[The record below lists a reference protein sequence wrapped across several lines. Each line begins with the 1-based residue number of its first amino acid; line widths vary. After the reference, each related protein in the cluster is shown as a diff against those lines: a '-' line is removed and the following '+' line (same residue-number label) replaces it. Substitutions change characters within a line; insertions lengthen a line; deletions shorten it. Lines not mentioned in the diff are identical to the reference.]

1 MGAVKRKRP
10 GGCGNTPG
18 AGPRRHPLDKSD
30 PRRRLADDARRT
42 TGLMASVIAD
52 ADRAGADVPDGVAAS
67 VTVWRT
73 WAARLAD
80 WAAGGDGR

>member
-1 MGAVKRKRP
+1 M
-10 GGCGNTPG
+10 
-18 AGPRRHPLDKSD
+18 DKSD

-67 VTVWRT
+67 VTVWRSWADRLDT
-73 WAARLAD
+73 WAATDTDPPTAR
-80 WAAGGDGR
+80 

>member
-1 MGAVKRKRP
+1 M
-10 GGCGNTPG
+10 
-18 AGPRRHPLDKSD
+18 DKSD

-52 ADRAGADVPDGVAAS
+52 AKRAGADVPDGVTAS

-73 WAARLAD
+73 WADRLAV
-80 WAAGGDGR
+80 WAAGGEAQ